1 MKNLKK
7 VLALVIVFAMMMSTA
22 AFAGS
27 VFPDVADDATYASAV
42 TTLSQLGFFTGDD
55 KGNFNPDAT
64 ITRAEYAVIMTRLA
78 GITASGTADFTDV
91 PASHWATGYI
101 NAASQNGLIKGYG
114 DGNFGPEDPVK
125 YEEAVTMLIRALGY
139 EPLAVS
145 KGGYPQGYIT
155 VASQYGLLAG
165 VTGTQGAGAPRAV
178 VAVMTYNALDIPVV
192 EQTGFGT
199 DVKYEI
205 MKKNDD
211 HDKATLLTRLGI
223 YKLGG
228 VTVAN
233 EKVAYVGSVEDKGYI
248 QIRVTDDYDN
258 PVKALS
264 FDDKGKLTEGKEYQ
278 FKDENGLTE
287 NIMAMNATF
296 YLKEYASNKYEVV
309 AAELDDG
316 STDSVVVDAADIDLA
331 ETNFDKASVAYYKD
345 GASKT
350 STLKLEP
357 FDSTTRKYSIV
368 VNNTV
373 IEDGSDYK
381 QFITDFNNDKF
392 TGDVEFIDWDNN
404 NKYDI
409 VKFTVYTHVIVDSV
423 NKNAGTITTYN
434 KGAKKIDLDVDNDDA
449 VVSVKDTKGNAVD
462 YTTLKEYDVL
472 ALIVAPYDLTSLN
485 DASYTSLDVV
495 VLGDSKVTG
504 KVKGQGKDSS
514 TNEAYITIDGKRYT
528 VTAEKTMYTE
538 NDIDLGSEGDFFIG
552 IDGKVVG
559 FKGSKSSNSNY
570 GFVISAYAPDG
581 SSNANMTILNK
592 EGKVVTYNYASKIE
606 FINPDSEN
614 SVKISLTDT
623 DFKDV
628 NKIVKDTTW
637 ASIFSA
643 KNVKKSLAKAF
654 DADLVALK
662 DYGTGKESDA
672 DKELVIKERLIK
684 FDVNASGELDE
695 IIPSSTKSSSDF
707 TAYIAGTEA
716 SPVTYKASTQKL
728 DRALADDA
736 VIFNIDWDDF
746 NDSTIKDL
754 TFLVD
759 DDEYSAVLY
768 DKNDDAEYGAVVLK
782 NSDATFVSGSPLAI
796 VTDVEDTED
805 ADGEK
810 TLTITATVA
819 GETKTIVFNDDTDNK
834 TTVGSSWSDIK
845 FGTILLYNAD
855 AKGIVDAYAV
865 VGKVSYDSNNEN
877 PEFAFNKDF
886 KTNPSK
892 FNVDPSK
899 ATDDD
904 AYYFGVLT
912 KNGSKAVDINVIDRV
927 SADKSSSVS
936 LSGLS
941 NADEY
946 YFTKKGRN
954 KSLTVGTSVDSI
966 EEASTDSNYLVL
978 VRVNEDSIQEIFAF
992 NREYTDAEISKITPA
1007 STSEVKAEEVK
1018 KETKTET
1025 EVKAED
1031 TVKEETVELEDV
1043 EIDL

>member
-228 VTVAN
+228 VAVAN

-278 FKDENGLTE
+278 FKDADGLTE

-316 STDSVVVDAADIDLA
+316 STDSVVIDAADIDLA
-331 ETNFDKASVAYYKD
+331 ETKFDKASVAYYKD

-357 FDSTTRKYSIV
+357 FDGTTRKYSIV

-373 IEDGSDYK
+373 IEDGSDYT
-381 QFITDFNNDKF
+381 QFITDFNKDKF

-409 VKFTVYTHVIVDSV
+409 VKFTVYKHVIVDSV

-485 DASYTSLDVV
+485 DASYTSLDVI
-495 VLGDSKVTG
+495 VLGNSKVTG
-504 KVKGQGKDSS
+504 KVKGQGTDSS
-514 TNEAYITIDGKRYT
+514 TNEDYLTIDGKKYT
-528 VTAEKTMYTE
+528 VTSESNYYTE
-538 NDIDLGSEGDFFIG
+538 NPIDLGSEGDFFIG

-581 SSNANMTILNK
+581 SSNANITILNK
-592 EGKVVTYNYASKIE
+592 EGKVVTYNYASKVE
-606 FINPDSEN
+606 FINPDNEN
-614 SVKISLTDT
+614 SVKVSLTDT
-623 DFKDV
+623 DLSGVK
-628 NKIVKDTTW
+628 KIVADTTW
-637 ASIFSA
+637 AKIFDGA
-643 KNVKKSLAKAF
+643 KNIKKALSNKF
-654 DADLVALK
+654 DADSVALK
-662 DYGTGKESDA
+662 DYGTKGETDA

-695 IIPSSTKSSSDF
+695 IIPSSTKSTSDF
-707 TAYIAGTEA
+707 TAYTAGTEKN
-716 SPVTYKASTQKL
+716 PVTYKASTQKL
-728 DRALADDA
+728 DRTLADDA

-746 NDSTIKDL
+746 NDSTVKDL
-754 TFLVD
+754 KFLVD

-782 NSDATFVSGSPLAI
+782 DSDATFASGSPLAI

-819 GETKTIVFNDDTDNK
+819 GESKTIVFNDDTDNK
-834 TTVGSSWSDIK
+834 TAVGSAWSDIE

-855 AKGIVDAYAV
+855 AQGIVDAYAV
-865 VGKVSYDSNNEN
+865 VGKVSYNSNNEN

-886 KTNPSK
+886 KTNSSK

-927 SADKSSSVS
+927 SADKASSVS

-954 KSLTVGTSVDSI
+954 KSLSVGTSVDSI
-966 EEASTDSNYLVL
+966 SEASADENYLVL

-992 NREYTDAEISKITPA
+992 DREYTDAEISKITPA

-1018 KETKTET
+1018 TETK
-1025 EVKAED
+1025 VKAED
-1031 TVKEETVELEDV
+1031 TVKEAELTDV

>member
-228 VTVAN
+228 VAVAN

-278 FKDENGLTE
+278 FKDADGLTE

-316 STDSVVVDAADIDLA
+316 STDSVVIDAADIDLA
-331 ETNFDKASVAYYKD
+331 ETKFDKASVAYYKD

-357 FDSTTRKYSIV
+357 FDGSERKYSIV

-373 IEDGSDYK
+373 IEDGSDYTS
-381 QFITDFNNDKF
+381 FINDFNADKF

-449 VVSVKDTKGNAVD
+449 VVSVKDTKGNDVD

-472 ALIVAPYDLTSLN
+472 ALIVAPYDLTSLS

-504 KVKGQGKDSS
+504 KVKGQGTDSS
-514 TNEAYITIDGKRYT
+514 TNEDYITIDGKRYT
-528 VTAEKTMYTE
+528 VTDEKTMYTE

-606 FINPDSEN
+606 FINPDSEE
-614 SVKISLTDT
+614 SVKVSLTDT
-623 DFKDV
+623 TFTDV

-643 KNVKKSLAKAF
+643 KNVKKSLAEAF

-662 DYGTGKESDA
+662 DYGTKGETDA
-672 DKELVIKERLIK
+672 DKELVIKARLIK

-695 IIPSSTKSSSDF
+695 IIPASTKSSSDF
-707 TAYIAGTEA
+707 TAV
-716 SPVTYKASTQKL
+716 VTADNTSYKASTQKL
-728 DRALADDA
+728 DKALADDV

-746 NDSTIKDL
+746 NDSTVKDI

-759 DDEYSAVLY
+759 DDEYSAILY

-782 NSDATFVSGSPLAI
+782 DSDATFVSGSPLAI

-819 GETKTIVFNDDTDNK
+819 GETKTIVFNDDTDPK
-834 TTVGSSWSDIK
+834 TTVGSSWSDIE

-855 AKGIVDAYAV
+855 AQGIVDAYAV

-886 KTNPSK
+886 KTNSSK
-892 FNVDPSK
+892 FNVDASK

-912 KNGSKAVDINVIDRV
+912 KNGSKAVDIDVIDRV
-927 SADKSSSVS
+927 SADKASSVS

-954 KSLTVGTSVDSI
+954 KSLSVGTSVDSV
-966 EEASTDSNYLVL
+966 EEAGDDVNYLVL

-992 NREYTDAEISKITPA
+992 DREYTDAEISKITPA

-1018 KETKTET
+1018 TETKTET